1 MNAMSGSRPRNC
13 ATQGPLYLA
22 FECFANCSARC
33 FRRAFFRRASDR
45 PLHFRGAAMVT
56 RNSCGTVRHSLK
68 SFHFSHLRDSPTQ
81 CPFFSTSPVT
91 AITKA
96 FLFAQTIRLQF
107 HYQGVHISM
116 RKLKRKSSPRST
128 DARIDGYI
136 GDRMRERRLALQ
148 MSQGELG
155 SRLGV
160 SYQQVQKYEAGA
172 NRVSAGRLFDICE
185 VLQMPLASMCERT
198 LKAG

>member
-1 MNAMSGSRPRNC
+1 
-13 ATQGPLYLA
+13 
-22 FECFANCSARC
+22 
-33 FRRAFFRRASDR
+33 
-45 PLHFRGAAMVT
+45 MVT
-56 RNSCGTVRHSLK
+56 PDGCGAVRHSLE
-68 SFHFSHLRDSPTQ
+68 SFHFSHLRDDATQ
-81 CPFFSTSPVT
+81 YLFFSTSPVT

-96 FLFAQTIRLQF
+96 FLFAQKIRLQF
-107 HYQGVHISM
+107 HCQGVHISM
-116 RKLKRKSSPRST
+116 RKPKRKSSPRST

-185 VLQMPLASMCERT
+185 VLQIPLASMFERT

>member
-1 MNAMSGSRPRNC
+1 
-13 ATQGPLYLA
+13 
-22 FECFANCSARC
+22 
-33 FRRAFFRRASDR
+33 
-45 PLHFRGAAMVT
+45 
-56 RNSCGTVRHSLK
+56 
-68 SFHFSHLRDSPTQ
+68 
-81 CPFFSTSPVT
+81 
-91 AITKA
+91 
-96 FLFAQTIRLQF
+96 
-107 HYQGVHISM
+107 M
-116 RKLKRKSSPRST
+116 RKPKRKSSPRST

-185 VLQMPLASMCERT
+185 VLQIPLASMCERT